1 MTTPRRIQGK
11 LRSALVAAGVL
22 FAIFIIGIA
31 LNALI
36 AARGFTRVQD
46 WAASF
51 DGSMRIVRPMMLILI
66 VSFWRQAIHLA
77 RRVRLLDERLAK
89 LAIRHWLHCGLWI
102 AVIEITIGQ
111 GWVFTGSTLGVLV
124 FLASR
129 RRTIPV
135 IRDIPKETEE

>member
-1 MTTPRRIQGK
+1 MTTPRRIDRK
-11 LRSALVAAGVL
+11 LRGALIAGGVL
-22 FAIFIIGIA
+22 FAIVIIGLA

-51 DGSMRIVRPMMLILI
+51 DGSMRIVRPMILILI
-66 VSFWRQAIHLA
+66 MSFWRQAVHLA
-77 RRVRLLDERLAK
+77 RRVRLLDERLAT

-124 FLASR
+124 YLASQR
-129 RRTIPV
+129 RLIPI
-135 IRDIPKETEE
+135 IRDNPKETE